1 MGASGGSATP
11 LAAAPQLAVRG
22 VALVRRGGAGAEVGV
37 SGAGARRSE
46 KVRPSGAG
54 APGRRGRGQAGGAPA
69 CDGGTWRRAA
79 GWRT

>member
-1 MGASGGSATP
+1 MSGGSTTP
-11 LAAAPQLAVRG
+11 LAAARLHAERG

-37 SGAGARRSE
+37 SGAGAGARRSE